1 MSTDIHTTTDSVDSE
16 ESDSNTASS
25 SNNNLGQAQAL
36 CLKQFR
42 EFLSENSDDVHP
54 EGVCIFIGDIHGQVQ
69 KLSELWTKL
78 EKTITSRISR
88 TAWEYATIVFMGDYA
103 DKNSNTKDT
112 IDWLSKTLTEISPS
126 TQQRLFLM
134 GNHDHSLMCFLG
146 LIPDAPPTKERMELF
161 EICRYVKMGGSIW
174 CPLTPEDAEIE
185 KTLPSYS
192 QNKKYSAKLSAEK
205 VENIYSSYGCVP
217 PQGNGHGTPVYD
229 ELLTKIPPEH
239 FHFLLKLR
247 MVEILRIPARG
258 YAICT
263 HGGIINDM
271 PVLPQ
276 INSLL
281 TSPDRDI
288 VPQLSCNMDFST
300 EAPREAIADDIVF
313 VSGHHKV
320 LHFSPSRIIV
330 DTGNPKGP
338 APISA
343 VVIPPKSALGKKM
356 EKVEEE
362 KEGEGE
368 KDKKIKKE
376 DEEDKEDNDGYGLSD
391 ENICYGLFV
400 VESSG

>member
-1 MSTDIHTTTDSVDSE
+1 MSTDISSTTTTADTVESE
-16 ESDSNTASS
+16 ESDANSS
-25 SNNNLGQAQAL
+25 PSSTTSNLGQAQAL

-54 EGVCIFIGDIHGQVQ
+54 EGVCIFIGDIHGQVA
-69 KLSELWTKL
+69 KLSELWAKL
-78 EKTITSRISR
+78 ERTITARISR
-88 TAWEYATIVFMGDYA
+88 SAWAHATIVFMGDYA

-112 IDWLSKTLTEISPS
+112 IDWLSKTLNEISPA

-192 QNKKYSAKLSAEK
+192 KNKKYSAKLSAEK
-205 VENIYSSYGCVP
+205 VENIYTSYGCVP
-217 PQGNGHGTPVYD
+217 PEGNGQNTPVYA
-229 ELLTKIPPEH
+229 ELLSKIPPEH
-239 FHFLLKLR
+239 FQFLKQLR

-343 VVIPPKSALGKKM
+343 VVIPPKSALVKKI
-356 EKVEEE
+356 ELE
-362 KEGEGE
+362 EGEDE
-368 KDKKIKKE
+368 KKE
-376 DEEDKEDNDGYGLSD
+376 RESESGYGLSD

-400 VESSG
+400 VESSSSESEDV